1 TPARRRA
8 AVDAHPPWPSRLV
21 RKAGRSPTTSS
32 RAAAD
37 GHPRSNQSWDHPPP
51 TIHSASGWAAAYSAI
66 RRRASS
72 AQLASNRLQP
82 SRFLPPWWGWTWAS
96 VKPGVTRR
104 PSASTTSA
112 PARYGA
118 TSLSLP
124 TATILPFSTA
134 TARAHVRAESAR
146 NTIAL
151 TITVR
156 PAIGERLSGST
167 RARATGCKRVPPSI
181 PTSYPRPYERFLAPL
196 RGHAHRPAR
205 PFRRGPGRRGVRVRR
220 GRQPLPRR
228 HRRAV
233 VRQHRPRPPRGDR
246 GGAPADGE
254 APRLPL
260 LRRLRDA
267 SHPRAGRAHRRRL
280 ARSRLEGVLRPGRLR
295 RRGHRRQAGPPLL
308 LRHRPAGEDRLHR
321 PGVGLPRREHLRHLP
336 RGHRGQPVRLRRA
349 GGRRGDRPLRRRRGR
364 REGHR
369 ARRTR

>member
-1 TPARRRA
+1 GVDAVTPARRRA

-72 AQLASNRLQP
+72 APVASNRLHP

-96 VKPGVTRR
+96 VNPGVTRR
-104 PSASTTSA
+104 PSTSSTSA

-124 TATILPFSTA
+124 TATILPSSTA

-167 RARATGCKRVPPSI
+167 RARASGLQASAALHPDQLPSAI
-181 PTSYPRPYERFLAPL
+181 
-196 RGHAHRPAR
+196 
-205 PFRRGPGRRGVRVRR
+205 
-220 GRQPLPRR
+220 
-228 HRRAV
+228 
-233 VRQHRPRPPRGDR
+233 
-246 GGAPADGE
+246 
-254 APRLPL
+254 
-260 LRRLRDA
+260 
-267 SHPRAGRAHRRRL
+267 
-280 ARSRLEGVLRPGRLR
+280 
-295 RRGHRRQAGPPLL
+295 
-308 LRHRPAGEDRLHR
+308 
-321 PGVGLPRREHLRHLP
+321 
-336 RGHRGQPVRLRRA
+336 
-349 GGRRGDRPLRRRRGR
+349 
-364 REGHR
+364 
-369 ARRTR
+369 